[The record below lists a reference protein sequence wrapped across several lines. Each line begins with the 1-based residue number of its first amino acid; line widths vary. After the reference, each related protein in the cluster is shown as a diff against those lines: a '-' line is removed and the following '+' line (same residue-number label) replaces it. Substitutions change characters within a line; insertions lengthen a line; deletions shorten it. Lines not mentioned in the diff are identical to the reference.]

1 MSTPDDRDEG
11 FLQRWSRRKRQVA
24 EEDAGP
30 EVDIA
35 SPQEGAVDAA
45 AAEPV
50 SAGAVEDPELIANR
64 EAAEAVDLETLTY
77 DSDFT
82 VFMKRGVPEALKNAA
97 LRKLWR
103 SNPILAAVDGLN
115 DYDLDY
121 RTIDTVLTNFQSAW
135 KVGKGYS
142 DKAEEIR
149 EEMEAKSA
157 ALAAERE
164 AEALKASAEEED
176 DDAVSGNDPAEDDEG
191 LKSAAQAEDEA
202 GEGVQGTAQP
212 EEGTQAVE
220 IQPEAPVKKI
230 PIRRRMA
237 FDIDD

>member
-1 MSTPDDRDEG
+1 MSAPNDRDEG

-24 EEDAGP
+24 EEDAEP
-30 EVDIA
+30 E
-35 SPQEGAVDAA
+35 
-45 AAEPV
+45 
-50 SAGAVEDPELIANR
+50 AGALAPSVEPSEEAATSVPEPVEDPELVANR
-64 EAAEAVDLETLTY
+64 EAAEAVDLESLTY
-77 DSDFT
+77 ESDFT

-103 SNPILAAVDGLN
+103 SNPVLAAVDGLN

-121 RTIDTVLTNFQSAW
+121 RTVDTILTNFQSAW

-164 AEALKASAEEED
+164 AEALKAEAEEGQAEAPD
-176 DDAVSGNDPAEDDEG
+176 DDGADNDQAVASNES
-191 LKSAAQAEDEA
+191 L
-202 GEGVQGTAQP
+202 
-212 EEGTQAVE
+212 EEGGDEHHPTPANRLNASEEANTQE
-220 IQPEAPVKKI
+220 EAPPVRKVS
-230 PIRRRMA
+230 IRRRMA
-237 FDIDD
+237 FDFDD

>member
-1 MSTPDDRDEG
+1 MSTPEDKDEG

-24 EEDAGP
+24 EEDPAIEIEPTVP
-30 EVDIA
+30 EIPV
-35 SPQEGAVDAA
+35 
-45 AAEPV
+45 AETALNEADTP
-50 SAGAVEDPELIANR
+50 GETEDPELVANR
-64 EAAEAVDLETLTY
+64 EAAEAVDIDSLTY

-121 RTIDTVLTNFQSAW
+121 RTVDTILTNFQSAW

-142 DKAEEIR
+142 DKAEEVR

-157 ALAAERE
+157 QLAAERE
-164 AEALKASAEEED
+164 AQALTETSED
-176 DDAVSGNDPAEDDEG
+176 DDVVSANEPAENDEDVA
-191 LKSAAQAEDEA
+191 SAAHSEDET
-202 GEGVQGTAQP
+202 GEDLETVRL
-212 EEGTQAVE
+212 EEGAQAAE
-220 IQPEAPVKKI
+220 LQQEAPVKKVS
-230 PIRRRMA
+230 IRRRMA

>member
-1 MSTPDDRDEG
+1 MSASDDRDEG

-30 EVDIA
+30 EADIA

-45 AAEPV
+45 TDEPEAA
-50 SAGAVEDPELIANR
+50 AEDPELVANR
-64 EAAEAVDLETLTY
+64 EAAEAVDIDSLTY

-103 SNPILAAVDGLN
+103 SNPVLAAVDGLN

-121 RTIDTVLTNFQSAW
+121 RTVDTILTNFQSAW

-157 ALAAERE
+157 QLAAERE
-164 AEALKASAEEED
+164 AQALKEAAEEEE
-176 DDAVSGNDPAEDDEG
+176 DAVSGDDPAEDDED
-191 LKSAAQAEDEA
+191 LKSAAQTEDEA
-202 GEGVQGTAQP
+202 GEDAQGAAQP
-212 EEGTQAVE
+212 EGRARAAEIEG
-220 IQPEAPVKKI
+220 EAPVRKVS
-230 PIRRRMA
+230 IRRRMA

>member
-1 MSTPDDRDEG
+1 VSAPDDRDEG
-11 FLQRWSRRKRQVA
+11 FLQRWSRRKRQLA
-24 EEDAGP
+24 EEEAAAEAVP
-30 EVDIA
+30 A
-35 SPQEGAVDAA
+35 SPEESLVDAA
-45 AAEPV
+45 TGEAEP
-50 SAGAVEDPELIANR
+50 AGAVEDPELVAHR
-64 EAAEAVDLETLTY
+64 EAAEAVDIDSLTY
-77 DSDFT
+77 ESDFT

-103 SNPILAAVDGLN
+103 SNPVLAAVDGLN

-121 RTIDTVLTNFQSAW
+121 RTVDTILTNFQSAW

-164 AEALKASAEEED
+164 AEALKAEAEEGEAEASDED
-176 DDAVSGNDPAEDDEG
+176 GADNEQATASNEPLQEGSDEHQPKPANRQNVSEDAQTQDE
-191 LKSAAQAEDEA
+191 
-202 GEGVQGTAQP
+202 V
-212 EEGTQAVE
+212 
-220 IQPEAPVKKI
+220 APVRKV

-237 FDIDD
+237 FDFDD